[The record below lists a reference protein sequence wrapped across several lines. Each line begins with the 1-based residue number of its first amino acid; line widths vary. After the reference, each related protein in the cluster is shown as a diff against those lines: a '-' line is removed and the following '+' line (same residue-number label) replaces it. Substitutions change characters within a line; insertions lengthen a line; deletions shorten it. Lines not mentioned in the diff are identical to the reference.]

1 MDQRFENPRVLIAP
15 DKFKGTLSASTV
27 ASIISQVVAERL
39 PSAVITHTP
48 IADGGDG
55 SLDILLKN
63 NFKSVRVSTFN
74 ALMEPVETQYGVKEE
89 NRKKLAF
96 VEMAN
101 ICGIAS
107 LHGRQ
112 LEPRFASSYGL
123 GDVVYQVLTAGIDEI
138 IVSLGGSASTDG
150 GLGFLVGLGAI
161 VKNDKGARVAPNLD
175 GLRGASQID
184 LSLLHPRVHPSVSS
198 VKWTFLVDV
207 DNPLVGIN
215 GSAHV
220 FGLQKGLRPE
230 ELDEADLLLSKWA
243 DLLQKASGID
253 VRYLPG
259 TGAAGGVAS
268 VGRSIFSADF
278 LSGSLWFADQLNL
291 VQKITESDFV
301 ITGEGSFDTQSIHGK
316 GPGLV
321 VKAALEQNKVVGV
334 VAGYIEPHIQGLE
347 SVNLCSLID
356 VAPSRRDAMRS
367 PEEWLK
373 IAAERML
380 EKLLATSK
388 ST

>member
-15 DKFKGTLSASTV
+15 DKFKGTLSASAV

-63 NFKSVRVSTFN
+63 DFKSVRVSTFN
-74 ALMEPVETQYGVKEE
+74 ALMEPVETQYGVKEV

-107 LHGRQ
+107 LQGRQ

-198 VKWTFLVDV
+198 AKLTFLVDV
-207 DNPLVGIN
+207 ENPLVGIN

-291 VQKITESDFV
+291 VQKIAESDFV

-334 VAGYIEPHIQGLE
+334 VAGYIEPHIRGLE
-347 SVNLCSLID
+347 SVNLYSLTD
-356 VAPSRRDAMRS
+356 VAPSRKDAMRS
-367 PEEWLK
+367 PEKWLK
-373 IAAERML
+373 IATERML